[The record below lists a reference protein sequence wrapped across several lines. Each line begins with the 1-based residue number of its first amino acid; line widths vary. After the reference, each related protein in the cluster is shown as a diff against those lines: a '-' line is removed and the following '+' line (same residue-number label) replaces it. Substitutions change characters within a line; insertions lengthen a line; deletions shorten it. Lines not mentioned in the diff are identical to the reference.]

1 MAKKKVDGPV
11 VEKGD
16 GFTMVT
22 LSGVTVKVSDE
33 ALNDFEILDE
43 LRALGMGHM
52 VALPALLRR
61 LVGDDQDRVLD
72 ALRGENGR
80 VTITA
85 GHRFVMTLLGA
96 LNPN

>member
-1 MAKKKVDGPV
+1 MSKKKADEPV

-16 GFTMVT
+16 GFTKVT
-22 LSGVTVKVSDE
+22 LSGVTVTVTDE

-52 VALPALLRR
+52 VALPSLLRR
-61 LVGDDQDRVLD
+61 LVGADQGKVLD

-96 LNPN
+96 INPN